1 MAQASACAGW
11 FWQAKSWKLKPLA
24 NGLSAVFSK
33 KKPFEHSGS
42 GKR

>member
-1 MAQASACAGW
+1 MPQAEARAT
-11 FWQAKSWKLKPLA
+11 
-24 NGLSAVFSK
+24 GLSAVFSK